1 MIHSYRSIHQI
12 FYADKKFGYDE
23 IIQLQKYC
31 MSNLLL
37 VNRENPENINIQEI
51 SEKQQN
57 NISLK
62 EPQKILEEPQK
73 KPQENEKSEF
83 NKRESKNS
91 EKSEVQNPE
100 KQNSEKHKSEFWIPS
115 KQDTLFWSIFITEN
129 GFEEFYQIGH
139 SYGNRILEEKFKVAN
154 WIKNSPKSLKE
165 SNLKFTNDSIKE
177 TISEFMVDSIISFK
191 GVAALS
197 IYYKR
202 PIFLVNSERKI
213 YMKFDLQNKHS
224 DEEENPIYIYYHDF
238 LRGQIKYKI
247 RTDNFKPELTDF
259 FCLEN
264 YQKPLKAI
272 SNYKVDD
279 LLEIAN
285 KVGYVLERKLTKPE
299 LYNKLMEYCCWS

>member
-37 VNRENPENINIQEI
+37 ENRENQENINIQEI
-51 SEKQQN
+51 IEKEN
-57 NISLK
+57 SLK
-62 EPQKILEEPQK
+62 KPPIILEKPPK

-83 NKRESKNS
+83 NKRELKNR
-91 EKSEVQNPE
+91 EKSEVKNPE
-100 KQNSEKHKSEFWIPS
+100 KQKSEFWIPS
-115 KQDTLFWSIFITEN
+115 KPDTLFWSIFITEN
-129 GFEEFYQIGH
+129 GFAEFYQIGH

-154 WIKNSPKSLKE
+154 WIKNSPKSLKQ

-202 PIFLVNSERKI
+202 PIFLVNSERKL
-213 YMKFDLQNKHS
+213 YMKFFIQDKNS
-224 DEEENPIYIYYHDF
+224 DNETDNDENPMYIYYHDF

-247 RTDNFKPELTDF
+247 RTDDFKPDLTDF

-272 SNYKVDD
+272 SNYKVEE
-279 LLEIAN
+279 LTEIAN
-285 KVGYVLERKLTKPE
+285 KVGYVIEGKLTKPE
-299 LYNKLMEYCCWS
+299 LYNKLLEYCCWS